1 MDAKPTIS
9 GKRVLVVEDEALVAM
24 LLEDM
29 LQDEGHTVAFCA
41 TTITQALDYVAAE
54 ADAFDFAILDVNLA
68 GQPIFPVAEALK
80 AKGKS
85 FAFATGY
92 GPGGL
97 PDAWRDRPTLSK
109 PFSSADVIQ
118 VMAHAG

>member
-1 MDAKPTIS
+1 MDAKPAIAA
-9 GKRVLVVEDEALVAM
+9 KRVLVVEDEALVAM

-29 LQDEGHTVAFCA
+29 LQDDGHTVAHCA
-41 TTITQALDYVAAE
+41 STIAQALDYIAE
-54 ADAFDFAILDVNLA
+54 QADAFDFAILDVNLG

-80 AKGKS
+80 AKGKA

-97 PDAWRDRPTLSK
+97 PDGWRDRPTLSK
-109 PFSSADVIQ
+109 PFSGADVSR
-118 VMAHAG
+118 VMEQA